1 MFKITDVCSYYC
13 FVIGWIWAL
22 QQQKKKSFKNLTPIK
37 FHKHVVAN
45 VCKPEFLENHAEFSE
60 NSRVKFLSFKS
71 SKGHFL
77 GN

>member
-1 MFKITDVCSYYC
+1 MSAAIIVSSLGEFGHSNSSFKSC
-13 FVIGWIWAL
+13 
-22 QQQKKKSFKNLTPIK
+22 KKKSFKNLTPIK
-37 FHKHVVAN
+37 FYKHVVAN

>member
-1 MFKITDVCSYYC
+1 MSAAIIVSSLGEFGHSNSK
-13 FVIGWIWAL
+13 
-22 QQQKKKSFKNLTPIK
+22 KKKSFKNLTPIK
-37 FHKHVVAN
+37 FYKHVVAN